1 MNVYVCA
8 GLNVSISLLWLAI
21 AAAVKQILFTYYGLN
36 LIQVSLGSVGLT
48 LLITAVLYVY
58 SVYLVHWIY
67 KPVSI
72 GKKKGDTAS

>member
-1 MNVYVCA
+1 MNVYT

-21 AAAVKQILFTYYGLN
+21 ATAVKQILFTYYGLN
-36 LIQVSLGSVGLT
+36 MAQIALGSVVLT